1 MTKREELNLMNSFRF
16 RLVYWLMDEYMMT
29 RKEAFAKAGLTTE
42 ILKALG
48 EGIVEFSFKKDDGSV
63 RKARGTLCKGISEVF
78 DDYEYKTDRQEETDI
93 KDMFTYFDLDWQAFR
108 TFKASRVIDIITIKT
123 K

>member
-42 ILKALG
+42 ILKVLG
-48 EGIVEFSFKKDDGSV
+48 EGIVEFSFKKDDGSA

-78 DDYEYKTDRQEETDI
+78 DDYEYKTDRQEATDI
-93 KDMFTYFDLDWQAFR
+93 KDMFTYFDLDRQAFR
-108 TFKASRVIDIITIKT
+108 TFKASRVLDIRT